1 MNQFKFLFFI
11 VLLNTNFSFAQK
23 ATGFQILEKPMEKKV
38 DILFNKKLLTSYIY
52 PDSVSKAVLWPVN
65 TLEGITV
72 TRGFPLKSVLGERTD
87 HPHHIGI
94 WMNYESVNGIDF
106 WNNSTAI
113 PAEKKSKYGTIIHT
127 GISSKKASKNSASL
141 TVTAKWMNNN
151 GEQFLSEKTIYD
163 FSVMKNKFFITRTYY
178 LSSLDKEVVFKDVKD
193 GFFAIRVAREL
204 EMPSKEPL
212 IFTDIHGNKTEI
224 DPTPDKKV
232 SGMYYNSEGETGDD
246 VWAKTAKWV
255 VLKGRKDHKNISLAM
270 FDHPSNIGYPT
281 YWHAR
286 GYGLFALNPLGRKVF
301 SNGKEELNFTLP
313 PKTSQRFMYRVVVS
327 TDDLST
333 DEMNRL
339 ADEFAKK
346 VK

>member
-1 MNQFKFLFFI
+1 MNQFRFLFFI
-11 VLLNTNFSFAQK
+11 LLFSSNLSLAQK
-23 ATGFQILEKPMEKKV
+23 ITGFQIIEKPREKKV
-38 DILFNKKLLTSYIY
+38 DIFFNKKLLTSYTY

-72 TRGFPLKSVLGERTD
+72 TRGFPLMPVLGERTD

-94 WMNYESVNGIDF
+94 WMNYESVNDIDF
-106 WNNSTAI
+106 WNNSSAI
-113 PAEKKSKYGTIIHT
+113 PAEKKSKYGSIVHT
-127 GISSKKASKNSASL
+127 GISSKKVSKNSASL
-141 TVTAKWMNNN
+141 IVTAKWLNNS
-151 GEQFLSEKTIYD
+151 GDQFLSEKTTYD
-163 FSVMKNKFFITRTYY
+163 FSVAKNRFYITRTSY
-178 LSSLDKEVVFKDVKD
+178 LSALDKEVVFKDVKD

-224 DPTPDKKV
+224 DPTIDKKV

-255 VLKGRKDHKNISLAM
+255 VLKGQKDDKNISLAM
-270 FDHPSNIGYPT
+270 LDHPSNIGFPT

-313 PKTSQRFMYRVVVS
+313 PRTSQRFIYRVVVT

-333 DEMNRL
+333 EVMNRL

>member
-1 MNQFKFLFFI
+1 MN
-11 VLLNTNFSFAQK
+11 TSFAQK
-23 ATGFQILEKPMEKKV
+23 VAGFQIVDNTKEKKV
-38 DILFNKKLLTSYIY
+38 DILFNKKLLTSFTY
-52 PDSVSKAVLWPVN
+52 PNSVSKAVLWPVN

-72 TRGFPLKSVLGERTD
+72 TRGFPLKPVLGERTD

-113 PAEKKSKYGTIIHT
+113 PAAKKPLYGSIIHME
-127 GISSKKASKNSASL
+127 ISSKKASKNSASL
-141 TVTAKWMNNN
+141 TVTAKWMNNS
-151 GEQFLSEKTIYD
+151 GQQFLSEKTIYD
-163 FSVMKNKFFITRTYY
+163 FSVVKNRFYITRTSY
-178 LSSLDKEVVFKDVKD
+178 LSSLDKEVIFKDVKD

-286 GYGLFALNPLGRKVF
+286 GYGLFSLNPLGRKVF

-313 PKTSQRFMYRVVVS
+313 PKSSQRFVYRIVLT

-333 DEMNRL
+333 EEMNRL
-339 ADEFAKK
+339 ADEFSKK